1 MMRRKGK
8 EGKGKK
14 TFFVRTNGNT
24 AVIFFNY
31 NTPLLDIACAYVQVI
46 AHPCVCYMLK

>member
-14 TFFVRTNGNT
+14 NIFVRTNGNT

-31 NTPLLDIACAYVQVI
+31 NTTLLDIAWTYVLVI